1 MWEFKCRVY
10 ILNILVGIIIEF
22 LEIWLVFV
30 IEFYID
36 LLWKKFCNWVG
47 VENICYY
54 YKKIVN
60 NKKDLIMFVKI
71 IWFWVL
77 GKNF

>member
-47 VENICYY
+47 VENIRYY